1 MNKLHDTIKLLRN
14 KAGFSQDSI
23 ADVLGINQSSYAKIE
38 RGETELTL
46 SRLQKIATL
55 FNISVIELLTY
66 DNNKEYG
73 SLIVNNNQN
82 SIGVQNNYAAEVEL
96 KQEIT
101 DLKNRVKYLEER
113 VNSLTEKNALK
124 DKIISLLEGKKE
136 EDMQSN

>member
-1 MNKLHDTIKLLRN
+1 MNKLHETIKLLRN

-46 SRLQKIATL
+46 SRLQRIASL
-55 FNISVIELLTY
+55 FNLSVIELLTY

-73 SLIVNNNQN
+73 SLVVNNNQN

-101 DLKNRVKYLEER
+101 DLKNRVRYLEER

-136 EDMQSN
+136 EDMQNN